1 MHRHSCDWRRIP
13 RRRIANLRNRRW
25 PHRIFESAWAA
36 ALLTPRPPHLMILN
50 EPESS
55 LHPDLLPA
63 LAQLIGVAAQS
74 TQMWV
79 VSHSSRLMRHPQK
92 MSGEVQRAA
101 LMMWAGWLGAC

>member
-1 MHRHSCDWRRIP
+1 
-13 RRRIANLRNRRW
+13 
-25 PHRIFESAWAA
+25 
-36 ALLTPRPPHLMILN
+36 MILN

-79 VSHSSRLMRHPQK
+79 VSHSSRLI
-92 MSGEVQRAA
+92 AA
-101 LMMWAGWLGAC
+101 LKQLPGCFSIELDKELGETKVVGQDELDRPAWRWLTR